1 MKKFYV
7 TSSFKNRQAVRS
19 VSKGLK
25 EKGFIQTYD
34 WTENNRAPE
43 IGELKRIGLL
53 EKKAVMDAD
62 FLIVLLPAG
71 KGSHIELGIALGLE
85 KPVYLYSPDDEVN
98 HPDTTSTFY
107 HLDNVHQYVGS
118 LNAFVQTVLSK
129 EQHN

>member
-7 TSSFKNRQAVRS
+7 ASGFKNKQAVRS
-19 VSKGLK
+19 VSKCLK

-34 WTENNRAPE
+34 WTANNRASE
-43 IGELKRIGLL
+43 IKELKRIGLL

-85 KPVYLYSPDDEVN
+85 KPVYLYSPNDEVN

-107 HLDNVHQYVGS
+107 HLDNVHPYIGS
-118 LNAFVQTVLSK
+118 LNAFIQTVLSK
-129 EQHN
+129 EQNN